1 MCCLLSRSTSLICLH
16 LGLES
21 PESPLSCLCF
31 LGGSVGGGGG
41 GRTPPCDPMATTDFP
56 S

>member
-1 MCCLLSRSTSLICLH
+1 MFRFGIGVTGVSFVLSF
-16 LGLES
+16 
-21 PESPLSCLCF
+21 F